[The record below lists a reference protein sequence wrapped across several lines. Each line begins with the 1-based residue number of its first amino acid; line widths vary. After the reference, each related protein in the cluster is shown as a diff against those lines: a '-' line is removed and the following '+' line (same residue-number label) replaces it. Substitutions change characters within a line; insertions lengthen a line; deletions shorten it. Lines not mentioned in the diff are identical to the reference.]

1 MRNKGI
7 TPQPNE
13 LKAPEHIPSRRW
25 ILQAAAASFL
35 LSVVP
40 RGMAADGTPSVVAV
54 RVWPSMAYTRVTIES
69 TAPLTFKQFAL
80 KDPERLVVD
89 LEGIDI
95 NSQLQSLA
103 GKVLPDD
110 PYIQQLR
117 AGRNKPGVVRLV
129 LDMKTETK
137 PQVFTLPPVAEYQH
151 RLVIDLYPAHQDDPL
166 LAFLSDQDK
175 RDTPALTK
183 SETLAQNDASAAKP
197 AEKPKAAER
206 PQAEKQAQ
214 PDAVD
219 RNTLKVDR
227 LITVVLDPGH
237 GGEDPGA
244 VGPGGTYEKTV
255 VLAIARRLKALLEED
270 PNVRVVL
277 TRDGDYFVPLGTR
290 VKKARA
296 VQADLFMSIHA
307 DAALR
312 QDANGSSVFALSDK
326 SATSVQARMLAQSQ
340 NAADLIGGVKIDN
353 KNPEL
358 ARVLMDLTMTST
370 INDSLKLGKVMLGEL
385 SDINRLH
392 KPHVEQAGFAVLKAP
407 DIPSV
412 LVETA
417 FISNPAEEQKLVT
430 EEYQQKMAQALQ
442 RGIRKYFAKYPPQPR
457 TKLASN

>member
-1 MRNKGI
+1 MRSKGI
-7 TPQPNE
+7 TPE
-13 LKAPEHIPSRRW
+13 LNPSNGFEAIPGRRLL
-25 ILQAAAASFL
+25 LQAAAATLL
-35 LSVVP
+35 LSVIP
-40 RGMAADGTPSVVAV
+40 RGQAAGNGNVVAV
-54 RVWPSMAYTRVTIES
+54 RVWPSHAYTRVTIES
-69 TAPLTFKQFAL
+69 TTPLNFKHFML
-80 KDPERLVVD
+80 KNPERLVVD
-89 LEGIDI
+89 LEGIEI

-103 GKVLPDD
+103 GKVLEDD

-117 AGRNKPGVVRLV
+117 AGRNKPDIVRLV
-129 LDMKTETK
+129 LDMKTEIR

-175 RDTPALTK
+175 PEGAPLAK
-183 SETLAQNDASAAKP
+183 SETLSTPPRGSDKP
-197 AEKPKAAER
+197 AGAER
-206 PQAEKQAQ
+206 KPGEKTADK
-214 PDAVD
+214 PESVERDK
-219 RNTLKVDR
+219 LKVDR

-244 VGPGGTYEKTV
+244 IGPAGTYEKTV
-255 VLAIARRLKALLEED
+255 VLAIARRLKTLLEEE

-296 VQADLFMSIHA
+296 VQADLFVSIHA

-312 QDANGSSVFALSDK
+312 PDASGASVFALSDK
-326 SATSVQARMLAQSQ
+326 SATSVQARMLAKSQ
-340 NAADLIGGVKIDN
+340 NEADLIGGVKLDN
-353 KNPEL
+353 RNPEL

-385 SDINRLH
+385 GDINRLH
-392 KPHVEQAGFAVLKAP
+392 KPQVEQAGFAVLKAP

-417 FISNPAEEQKLVT
+417 FISNPAEEQKLISDD
-430 EEYQQKMAQALQ
+430 YQQKMALALH
-442 RGIRKYFAKYPPQPR
+442 RGIKRYFAKYPPQPR
-457 TKLASN
+457 TKLASK

>member
-1 MRNKGI
+1 M
-7 TPQPNE
+7 
-13 LKAPEHIPSRRW
+13 
-25 ILQAAAASFL
+25 LQTAAATLL
-35 LSVVP
+35 LSVIP
-40 RGMAADGTPSVVAV
+40 RGRAASDSPNVVAV
-54 RVWPSMAYTRVTIES
+54 RVWPSHAYTRVTIES
-69 TAPLTFKQFAL
+69 TAPLSFKQFQL

-95 NSQLQSLA
+95 NSQLQSLS

-129 LDMKTETK
+129 LDLKTEAR
-137 PQVFTLPPVAEYQH
+137 PQLFTLPPVAEYQH

-166 LAFLSDQDK
+166 LAFLSDHDGDSPAPLSK
-175 RDTPALTK
+175 SDTIASQPQRA
-183 SETLAQNDASAAKP
+183 DASAAGDSSKP
-197 AEKPKAAER
+197 
-206 PQAEKQAQ
+206 AQ
-214 PDAVD
+214 PDKKPPKDEVVE
-219 RNTLKVDR
+219 RKQLKVDR
-227 LITVVLDPGH
+227 LVTVVLDPGH

-255 VLAIARRLKALLEED
+255 VLSIARRLKTLLEED

-296 VQADLFMSIHA
+296 VKADLFMSIHA

-312 QDANGSSVFALSDK
+312 ADASGASVFALSDK

-340 NAADLIGGVKIDN
+340 NEADLIGGVKLDN

-385 SDINRLH
+385 GDINRLH
-392 KPHVEQAGFAVLKAP
+392 KPQVEQAGFAVLKAP

-417 FISNPAEEQKLVT
+417 FISNPEEEKKLVSDD
-430 EEYQQKMAQALQ
+430 YQQKMAQALH
-442 RGIRKYFAKYPPQPR
+442 RGIRKFFSKYPPQPR
-457 TKLASN
+457 TKLANR